1 MIEPVW
7 TGLDFASGPEIS
19 AVVVIDCD
27 SDAGAWA
34 RAIEITPHLAAQ
46 VHEIARGD
54 SPLLPAREGEA
65 AGVTPSAASPFRPW
79 WAA

>member
-7 TGLDFASGPEIS
+7 TGLDFASGPEMS
-19 AVVVIDCD
+19 AVVVIDHD

-46 VHEIARGD
+46 VHEIARGI
-54 SPLLPAREGEA
+54 SPLLPVRVGEA
-65 AGVTPSAASPFRPW
+65 AGSYPPAVSPFQPW

>member
-7 TGLDFASGPEIS
+7 TGLDFASGPELS
-19 AVVVIDCD
+19 AVVVIDHD

-46 VHEIARGD
+46 VHGIARGIP
-54 SPLLPAREGEA
+54 PLLPVRVGEA
-65 AGVTPSAASPFRPW
+65 AGSTLPAASPFGPW
-79 WAA
+79 SA